1 MRAFFD
7 EVTMKKVFQDLLDNI
22 PDFKEFL
29 TLEELEQSS
38 SKLAQDHPDVVSLF
52 PIGQTKNGL
61 TLQCL
66 KIGQGSKNALLFG
79 CPHPNEPIGTMML
92 EVLTRALAENKQ
104 LRDELDYTWY
114 VVKAWDA
121 DGLKL
126 NEGWLKGP
134 YTIQTYS
141 RHFFRPA
148 GHKQVDW
155 TFPIDY
161 KNLHFHDSVP
171 ETKAMM
177 SLIDQIKPHFI
188 YSLHNAGFGGTY
200 WYMSGPLPQLYDQLH
215 EASNEVEVPLS
226 LGEPEAPYL
235 ETFAPAVF
243 KMLGIEEDYDYLEKY
258 GEEHPEKLIKVG
270 TCSASYAYDRYGSFT
285 LLTELP
291 YFYDKRIMDMSPSDM
306 TRRDAV
312 LEQLAFSKQKDAY
325 IKGQMEKTIQFIDP
339 ENPFRLALEA
349 FTRGDSDNATERMA
363 KEDPDYQRLAT
374 KAEVFDNLYVN
385 KFYSSL
391 SYGML
396 IRMNEYELQSMQ
408 DSGKVD
414 PEKEKLLK
422 QAVAD
427 AEKAHQQLCEYLEEH
442 ILYEVV
448 PIWKLIYIQL
458 KSGLLVAD
466 YLHGKELPL

>member
-1 MRAFFD
+1 
-7 EVTMKKVFQDLLDNI
+7 MKKVFQDLLDRI
-22 PDFKEFL
+22 PAYQQFF
-29 TLEELEQSS
+29 TLEELEQNSE
-38 SKLAQDHPDVVSLF
+38 KLAREYPEVVSLF
-52 PIGQTKNGL
+52 PFGKTKNGL
-61 TLQCL
+61 TLNCMR
-66 KIGQGSKNALLFG
+66 IGNGSKNALMYG

-92 EVLTRALAENKQ
+92 EYFTEELAKSRE
-104 LRDELDYTWY
+104 LREALDYTWY

-134 YTIQTYS
+134 YTIYSYS
-141 RHFFRPA
+141 RNFFRPA

-161 KNLHFHDSVP
+161 KNLHFHNSIP
-171 ETKAMM
+171 ETTAMM
-177 SLIDQIKPHFI
+177 ELIDRVKPHFI

-200 WYMSGPLPQLYDQLH
+200 WYMTAPLPSLYEDLKT
-215 EASNEVEVPLS
+215 ASDKVGVPLS

-243 KMLGIEEDYDYLEKY
+243 KMLGIEEEYDYLEKY
-258 GEEHPEKLIKVG
+258 GEEQPEKLIRVG
-270 TCSASYAYDRYGSFT
+270 TCSASYAYDRYKSFT

-291 YFYDKRIMDMSPSDM
+291 YFYDERIMDMTESDM
-306 TRRDAV
+306 SRRDAV
-312 LEQLAFSKQKDAY
+312 LEQLAFSKQKNAFIKDQMQKTLQY
-325 IKGQMEKTIQFIDP
+325 IDEN
-339 ENPFRLALEA
+339 NPFRLALEA

-363 KEDPDYQRLAT
+363 KEDPDYQRPAT

-396 IRMNEYELQSMQ
+396 IRMNEVELDRMKEN
-408 DSGKVD
+408 GENNI
-414 PEKEKLLK
+414 EKEALLK
-422 QAVAD
+422 KAVKE
-427 AEKAHQQLCEYLEEH
+427 AEEAHLKLCEYIEEH
-442 ILYEVV
+442 INYEVV
-448 PIWKLIYIQL
+448 PIRKLVSIQL
-458 KSGLLVAD
+458 ESGLLVAD